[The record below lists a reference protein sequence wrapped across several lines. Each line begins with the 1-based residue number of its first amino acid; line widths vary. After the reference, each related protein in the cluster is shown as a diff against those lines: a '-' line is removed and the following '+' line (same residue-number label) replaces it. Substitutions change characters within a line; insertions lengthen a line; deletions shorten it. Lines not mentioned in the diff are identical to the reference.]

1 MSTDSATPGTGLLSS
16 PIAYNPSKTLRI
28 TFMDSPSVA
37 FATSIVGISEA
48 NDKLIAC
55 LSGALSFAF
64 APLALSL
71 FPPQAVSNRLA
82 PKTDAT
88 TGITFFFIVRS
99 SLNVLFVT
107 S

>member
-1 MSTDSATPGTGLLSS
+1 
-16 PIAYNPSKTLRI
+16 
-28 TFMDSPSVA
+28 MDSPSVA
-37 FATSIVGISEA
+37 FATSIAGISEA

-71 FPPQAVSNRLA
+71 FPRKQLVIDLPQNRCNNRYN
-82 PKTDAT
+82 
-88 TGITFFFIVRS
+88 FFFIVRS

>member
-1 MSTDSATPGTGLLSS
+1 
-16 PIAYNPSKTLRI
+16 
-28 TFMDSPSVA
+28 MDSPSVA

-71 FPPQAVSNRLA
+71 FPRKQLVIDLPLKQMQQQVQL
-82 PKTDAT
+82 
-88 TGITFFFIVRS
+88 FS
-99 SLNVLFVT
+99 SLFVPPKCVVRNVIM

>member
-1 MSTDSATPGTGLLSS
+1 
-16 PIAYNPSKTLRI
+16 
-28 TFMDSPSVA
+28 MDSPSVA

-71 FPPQAVSNRLA
+71 FPQAVSNRLA
-82 PKTDAT
+82 LKQMQQQ
-88 TGITFFFIVRS
+88 V
-99 SLNVLFVT
+99 
-107 S
+107 